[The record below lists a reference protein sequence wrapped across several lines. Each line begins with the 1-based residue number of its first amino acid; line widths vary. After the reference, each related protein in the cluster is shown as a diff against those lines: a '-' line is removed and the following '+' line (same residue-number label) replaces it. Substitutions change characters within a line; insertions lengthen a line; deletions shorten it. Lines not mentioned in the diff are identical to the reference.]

1 MTIKQALSYAREN
14 SKVEISKVRRLL
26 KYITRLNDVQL
37 VTRDDFELNDNQV
50 DIFKKGIV
58 ELEKGYPLQYI
69 THQQS
74 FWGLDFYVDE
84 NVLIPQPDTEIAV
97 ENAIRLLRLKHNQR
111 VLDLCTGSG
120 AIAISVAVNS
130 DAKVWAGDVSE
141 KALEIAKK
149 NAIEN
154 KADVNFILSNMF
166 ENIAGQFDIIISNP
180 PYIETNTIPTLD
192 LEVQNEPHLAL
203 DGGSDGLDFYR
214 TIANHAPDYLNE
226 DGILILEIGYN
237 QKEAV
242 EDLLKANF
250 INIETYKDYANN
262 DRVIVAQKS
271 RR

>member
-1 MTIKQALSYAREN
+1 MTIKQALLYAREN
-14 SKVEISKVRRLL
+14 SKIEISKVRRLL
-26 KYITRLNDVQL
+26 KYITKLNDVQL

-50 DIFKKGIV
+50 DIFKKEIV

-97 ENAIRLLRLKHNQR
+97 ERALKILRLRHNQR

-130 DAKVWAGDVSE
+130 DAKVWASDVSE
-141 KALEIAKK
+141 KAIEIAKK
-149 NAIEN
+149 NAIDN
-154 KADVNFILSNMF
+154 NADVNFILSNMF

-214 TIANHAPDYLNE
+214 IIANQAPDYLNE

-250 INIETYKDYANN
+250 INIETCKDYANN

>member
-1 MTIKQALSYAREN
+1 MTIKLN
-14 SKVEISKVRRLL
+14 FL
-26 KYITRLNDVQL
+26 KSGL
-37 VTRDDFELNDNQV
+37 
-50 DIFKKGIV
+50 V

-97 ENAIRLLRLKHNQR
+97 ERALKILRLRHNQR

-130 DAKVWAGDVSE
+130 NAKVWASDVSE

-149 NAIEN
+149 NAIDN
-154 KADVNFILSNMF
+154 NADVNFILSNMF
-166 ENIAGQFDIIISNP
+166 ENINGQFDIIISNP

>member
-1 MTIKQALSYAREN
+1 MTIK
-14 SKVEISKVRRLL
+14 
-26 KYITRLNDVQL
+26 LNFL
-37 VTRDDFELNDNQV
+37 TSGL
-50 DIFKKGIV
+50 V

-97 ENAIRLLRLKHNQR
+97 ERALKILRLRHNQR

-130 DAKVWAGDVSE
+130 DAKVWASDVSE

-149 NAIEN
+149 NAIDN
-154 KADVNFILSNMF
+154 NADVNFILSNMF

-214 TIANHAPDYLNE
+214 TIANQAPDYLNE

>member
-1 MTIKQALSYAREN
+1 MTIKLN
-14 SKVEISKVRRLL
+14 FL
-26 KYITRLNDVQL
+26 KSGL
-37 VTRDDFELNDNQV
+37 
-50 DIFKKGIV
+50 V

-97 ENAIRLLRLKHNQR
+97 EYAIKKLKFKQNQR

-130 DAKVWAGDVSE
+130 NAKVWASDISE

-154 KADVNFILSNMF
+154 NADVNFILSNMF

-180 PYIETNTIPTLD
+180 PYIESSTIPTLD
-192 LEVQNEPHLAL
+192 IEVQNEPHLAL

-214 TIANHAPDYLNE
+214 IIANQAQDYLNE

-262 DRVIVAQKS
+262 DRVIVAQKC